1 MLARELA
8 AARPPDVELHA
19 MARRELDVMN
29 SGAIA
34 AALDDVRPDV
44 VMNASG
50 YTAVDRAESDRAA
63 AFAINAAA
71 VGTLGAESAR
81 RRLTVVHF
89 GTDYVF
95 DGSAHRP
102 YREDDPPAPINSYG
116 ESKLEGERALL
127 SSGATALIIRA
138 QWLLGPGRFSF
149 SRVMWDRAAKRQPTR
164 VVNDQRGRPTLAK
177 DVARATWTL
186 LQSRAV
192 GVFHVANAG
201 EGTWHE
207 VAAEIFARQGVPE
220 LLTPCSTD
228 ELQRPARRP
237 KYSVL
242 DTTKAERL
250 LGGPLSMWR
259 DALGRLLDSM
269 PNREALPHP

>member
-29 SGAIA
+29 SGAIS

-50 YTAVDRAESDRAA
+50 YTAVDRAQSDRAA

-102 YREDDPPAPINSYG
+102 YREDDPPA
-116 ESKLEGERALL
+116 
-127 SSGATALIIRA
+127 
-138 QWLLGPGRFSF
+138 
-149 SRVMWDRAAKRQPTR
+149 
-164 VVNDQRGRPTLAK
+164 
-177 DVARATWTL
+177 
-186 LQSRAV
+186 
-192 GVFHVANAG
+192 
-201 EGTWHE
+201 
-207 VAAEIFARQGVPE
+207 
-220 LLTPCSTD
+220 
-228 ELQRPARRP
+228 
-237 KYSVL
+237 
-242 DTTKAERL
+242 
-250 LGGPLSMWR
+250 
-259 DALGRLLDSM
+259 
-269 PNREALPHP
+269 